1 MYPIFEISSTPF
13 KKIPLFLHIANKK
26 CSRTCLEEHPNFRE
40 ILHDHAYTSLK
51 LSDDTG
57 DLTRRKALAWTAF
70 WKLEKIWRSSTISI
84 ATKVKLF
91 NVTCVTVF
99 LYGCDSWILST
110 SMESKINA
118 FATSCYRI
126 MLNIKRVD
134 RVTNAKVYQMSGTQ
148 PLITTVRQHQLR
160 FLGHILRRPEDEPCR
175 RYALFTPSHGKR
187 RPGRQATSYISYIQK
202 LLGDTDRVLEPEAIA
217 SLAQNRSESRKFVD
231 ACSAAEWLWWWL
243 SVVRSTKNVHLP
255 TVFTVFVLHC

>member
-1 MYPIFEISSTPF
+1 MASSIS
-13 KKIPLFLHIANKK
+13 
-26 CSRTCLEEHPNFRE
+26 
-40 ILHDHAYTSLK
+40 
-51 LSDDTG
+51 

-148 PLITTVRQHQLR
+148 PLITTVRQCQLR
-160 FLGHILRRPEDEPCR
+160 FHGHILRRPEDEPF
-175 RYALFTPSHGKR
+175 YPILW
-187 RPGRQATSYISYIQK
+187 QK
-202 LLGDTDRVLEPEAIA
+202 ETWEAGDKLHFLHPKWQIRTEFW
-217 SLAQNRSESRKFVD
+217 SLKQ
-231 ACSAAEWLWWWL
+231 
-243 SVVRSTKNVHLP
+243 LP
-255 TVFTVFVLHC
+255 P